1 VWQRNILTDFG
12 GRRSRADQRVAA
24 RRRQQRHRHPGG
36 LHAGIVALDKMSGK
50 TVWASQQL
58 SDEAGYSSPLA
69 ADVQGAHIT
78 LTSQAGVGVR
88 AWTAS

>member
-1 VWQRNILTDFG
+1 
-12 GRRSRADQRVAA
+12 
-24 RRRQQRHRHPGG
+24 
-36 LHAGIVALDKMSGK
+36 MSGK